1 MYVSGNV
8 VLPVVLCE
16 CENLASGFNPST
28 PNDLERRRALSPFKI
43 KIPSKNMREKST
55 YTPIINSVY

>member
-16 CENLASGFNPST
+16 CENLESVFNPST
-28 PNDLERRRALSPFKI
+28 PNDLERRRAVRPLKI
-43 KIPSKNMREKST
+43 KISSKNMREKPT
-55 YTPIINSVY
+55 NTPINSVY